1 VCCAEPVKGKPQLST
16 LGCNVVREAGISEL
30 EDFTADVNDP
40 TEAALFHSR
49 QDLLEQHHPFF
60 GTLLFRLGARAR
72 SSIATMATDG
82 VSLYFNPEFVEDL
95 SNAEL
100 IGTPAHEVMH
110 PALQHHT
117 RRGGRNPRRWNMAC
131 DYAINPMLV
140 DAGLTLPKDVLLDN
154 RFRGMSAERIY
165 NLLEEEEQN
174 QSSSSDAESQS
185 QDDSADSGGGSNSS
199 ESSSSEENVNEPRAP
214 RTPGG
219 IGQVLDA
226 PEPENGEGD
235 TVAEQAR
242 DWQIAVEQAEN
253 VAKLAGKLPAG
264 VKRSLEAAKSARVDW
279 RELLRRAWS
288 ETIPADYSW
297 TRPNRRHLWNG
308 LYLPGIVREGV
319 GEICIAVD
327 CSGSINAR
335 QLGLF
340 EAEVRSILA
349 GQQPRLV
356 HVLYFDTEVQKAETY
371 HAGSPIKL
379 TPAGGGGTDFRP
391 CFRWLEERGITP
403 QTLVLLTDLWGTFP
417 SDVPPYPVLWASTGN
432 RDAPFGQVI
441 PMEAA

>member
-1 VCCAEPVKGKPQLST
+1 MNNPLPLSS
-16 LGCNVVREAGISEL
+16 VVRIQKAR
-30 EDFTADVNDP
+30 T
-40 TEAALFHSR
+40 T
-49 QDLLEQHHPFF
+49 LLLDHPFF
-60 GTLLFRLGARAR
+60 GTLLFRLGAQAR
-72 SSIATMATDG
+72 NSIATMATDG
-82 VSLYFNPEFVEDL
+82 VSLYFNPQFVETL
-95 SNAEL
+95 SAAE
-100 IGTPAHEVMH
+100 IAGTLAHEVMH

-117 RRGGRNPRRWNMAC
+117 RRGGRNPRLWNMAC
-131 DYAINPMLV
+131 DYAINPMLL
-140 DAGLTLPKDVLLDN
+140 DAGLTLPRDVLLDN

-174 QSSSSDAESQS
+174 HTSSSDSDSES

-199 ESSSSEENVNEPRAP
+199 EADMDDPHAP
-214 RTPGG
+214 QTPGG

-226 PEPENGEGD
+226 PEPESGEGD
-235 TVAEQAR
+235 DTVTERVR

-264 VKRSLEAAKSARVDW
+264 AMRSLEAAKSAGVNW

-297 TRPNRRHLWNG
+297 TRPNRRHVWNG
-308 LYLPGIVREGV
+308 LYLPGVVCEGV

-356 HVLYFDTEVQKAETY
+356 HVLYFDTEVQKVETY
-371 HAGSPIKL
+371 NAGQPVKL
-379 TPAGGGGTDFRP
+379 APVGGGGTDFRP
-391 CFRWLEERGITP
+391 CFHWLEERGITP
-403 QTLVLLTDLWGTFP
+403 RTLVFLTDLWGTFP
-417 SDVPPYPVLWASTGN
+417 GVVPLYPVIWASTEKRN
-432 RDAPFGQVI
+432 VPFGQVI
-441 PMEAA
+441 PVEAA

>member
-1 VCCAEPVKGKPQLST
+1 MNRPLSSMVRIQKARTT
-16 LGCNVVREAGISEL
+16 L
-30 EDFTADVNDP
+30 
-40 TEAALFHSR
+40 
-49 QDLLEQHHPFF
+49 LLDHPFF
-60 GTLLFRLGARAR
+60 GTLLFRLGAM
-72 SSIATMATDG
+72 SCSTIATMATDG
-82 VSLYFNPEFVEDL
+82 VSLYFNPQFVETL
-95 SNAEL
+95 SAAE
-100 IGTPAHEVMH
+100 IAGTLAHEVMH

-131 DYAINPMLV
+131 DYAINPMLL

-174 QSSSSDAESQS
+174 QSSSNDADTES
-185 QDDSADSGGGSNSS
+185 QDDSADSRGSNSS
-199 ESSSSEENVNEPRAP
+199 ESSSSGKDNVEVPSVP
-214 RTPGG
+214 ETPGG

-226 PEPENGEGD
+226 PEPANREGN

-264 VKRSLEAAKSARVDW
+264 VTRSLEAAKSARVDW

-297 TRPNRRHLWNG
+297 TRPNRRHVWNG
-308 LYLPGIVREGV
+308 LYLPGTVCEGV
-319 GEICIAVD
+319 REICIAVD

-340 EAEVRSILA
+340 EAEVRSILE

-356 HVLYFDTEVQKAETY
+356 HVLYFDTEVQKVETY
-371 HAGSPIKL
+371 QAGLPIRL
-379 TPAGGGGTDFRP
+379 MPVGGGGTDFRP
-391 CFRWLEERGITP
+391 CFGWLEERGITP
-403 QTLVLLTDLWGTFP
+403 QTLVFLTDLWGTFP
-417 SDVPPYPVLWASTGN
+417 GDVPPYPVLWASTGK
-432 RDAPFGQVI
+432 REAPFGQVI

>member
-1 VCCAEPVKGKPQLST
+1 MNKPLSS
-16 LGCNVVREAGISEL
+16 VVRIQKAR
-30 EDFTADVNDP
+30 T
-40 TEAALFHSR
+40 T
-49 QDLLEQHHPFF
+49 LLLDHPFF
-60 GTLLFRLGARAR
+60 GTLLFRLGAQAR

-82 VSLYFNPEFVEDL
+82 VSLYFNPQFVETL
-95 SNAEL
+95 SAAEVA
-100 IGTPAHEVMH
+100 GTLAHEVMH

-174 QSSSSDAESQS
+174 QSPSSDADTES
-185 QDDSADSGGGSNSS
+185 QDDSTDSGGASNSS
-199 ESSSSEENVNEPRAP
+199 ESSGIETDMDEPLAP
-214 RTPGG
+214 QTPGG

-226 PEPENGEGD
+226 PEPENGKGD

-264 VKRSLEAAKSARVDW
+264 ASRSLEAAQAAHVDW

-288 ETIPADYSW
+288 ETTPSDYSW
-297 TRPNRRHLWNG
+297 TRPNRRHVWAG
-308 LYLPGIVREGV
+308 LYLPGVVCEGV

-327 CSGSINAR
+327 CSGSVNAR

-340 EAEVRSILA
+340 EAEARSILA

-356 HVLYFDTEVQKAETY
+356 HVLYFDTEVQKYETY
-371 HAGSPIKL
+371 QAGLPIKL
-379 TPAGGGGTDFRP
+379 TPVGGGGTDFRP
-391 CFRWLEERGITP
+391 CFGWLEERGITP
-403 QTLVLLTDLWGTFP
+403 QTLVFLTDLCGSFP
-417 SDVPPYPVLWASTGN
+417 EQAPPYPILWASTDT
-432 RDAPFGQVI
+432 RSAPFGVVI